1 MSSVP
6 RIVAVSLVLLVAF
19 ADQLCG
25 QGLAE
30 NQIAPMGAEQV
41 RVAEVKVTGSPI
53 PIPAMKYRLTFS
65 ETELEYG
72 DAAPIYYRAFLLF
85 SSVKGSRQLDRVKLD
100 QWLSMP
106 LNEMPIQEIEKHV
119 EMYRSA
125 LQELSLATRYSTV
138 RWGYENALRDADG
151 VELYQILL
159 PEVQEAAEASV
170 ILNLKI
176 RIQLAKRDFDGALQT
191 LREGFGFSKHLLEGK
206 FIVSQ
211 LVALNVEKNLY
222 QRLRDWQ
229 EIPGSPNL
237 YWAIAQ
243 LTQPRYDLRRAIR
256 FELDASRNSFGI
268 VSDEALKPRSKEDW
282 KKFYDNSSR
291 QLRALVKATN
301 NDLDGMQKNGID
313 PVAFIELVQAYS
325 AAKQNLM
332 TWGYSES
339 EIEKM
344 PVIQAVVLQTKLA
357 HDYIF
362 SEYEKITYLPYNRF
376 EEELS
381 NVTEKLNSEGYFQE
395 ESTREIF
402 PIAQMVMPG
411 LLQVFNNEI
420 EAKTRLHEIQLIEG
434 LRDHAA
440 RHKRFP
446 ASLEQVSNLPTG
458 SIEESL
464 VSVRFKADSES
475 IEFEAGAL
483 EGYRKI
489 KTIIRLVK

>member
-6 RIVAVSLVLLVAF
+6 RKVAASLALLVVF
-19 ADQLCG
+19 TSQLLG
-25 QGLAE
+25 QGLSTTPVASMSSR
-30 NQIAPMGAEQV
+30 QDQ
-41 RVAEVKVTGSPI
+41 VAEVKVTASPI

-65 ETELEYG
+65 ETDLEYG
-72 DAAPIYYRAFLLF
+72 DAAPVYYRAFLMF
-85 SSVKGSRQLDRVKLD
+85 SSVKVNRQLDRAKLD
-100 QWLSMP
+100 QWLTMP
-106 LNEMPIQEIEKHV
+106 LSELPIQEVEKYT

-125 LQELSLATRYSTV
+125 LRELSSATHYSTV

-159 PEVQEAAEASV
+159 PEVQEAAEVSL

-176 RIQLAKRDFDGALQT
+176 RTQLAKRDFDGALQT

-243 LTQPRYDLRRAIR
+243 LTQPRYDVRRAIR
-256 FELDASRNSFGI
+256 FELDASRSSFGI
-268 VSDEALKPRSKEDW
+268 VSDEALKPRSKEEW

-313 PVAFIELVQAYS
+313 PVPFIELVQAYS
-325 AAKQNLM
+325 AAKQNLT

-362 SEYEKITYLPYNRF
+362 SEYEKITYLPYNRYN
-376 EEELS
+376 EELS
-381 NVTEKLNSEGYFQE
+381 KVTEKLNSEGYFQA

-402 PIAQMVMPG
+402 PIARMVMPG
-411 LLQVFNNEI
+411 LLQVLVTEI
-420 EAKTRLHEIQLIEG
+420 EAKTRLYEIQLIEG
-434 LRDHAA
+434 LRDYAA
-440 RHKRFP
+440 TQKKFP
-446 ASLEQVSNLPTG
+446 ASLEQLSLLPTG

-464 VSVRFKADSES
+464 VSVRFKTDGETM
-475 IEFEAGAL
+475 EFEGGTL
-483 EGYRKI
+483 DGYRKI
-489 KTIIRLVK
+489 KTTIRLVK